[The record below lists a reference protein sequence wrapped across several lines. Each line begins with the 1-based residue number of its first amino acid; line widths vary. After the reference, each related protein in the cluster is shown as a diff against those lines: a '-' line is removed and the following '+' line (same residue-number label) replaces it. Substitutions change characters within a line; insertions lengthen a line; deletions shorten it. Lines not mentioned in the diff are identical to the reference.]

1 MTVQFRLYQA
11 FYNQF
16 AFVTRIFAT
25 RLLLFIPLI
34 ARSLLFC
41 TLYNPFAFVLCLTQ
55 PGSLL
60 FCILYNPIILVLT
73 FP

>member
-41 TLYNPFAFVLCLTQ
+41 TLYNPFAFVLCLT
-55 PGSLL
+55 
-60 FCILYNPIILVLT
+60 
-73 FP
+73 